1 MMREWL
7 GMSVGLLIAVAVF
20 GAPAR
25 AQVNFDRPGGDY
37 ASFPM
42 RSGDPAQCAARCERD
57 ARCRAWAF
65 SYPVTENANAVC
77 WLKSRVM
84 PRLASTCCVSGVRGT
99 GVIEPRGGPT
109 EFGVDRNGGD
119 YRHFELPADASGK
132 SCGAACE
139 GEEGCRAWTYVR
151 PGYVGFFGG
160 LLSQESHHASGAQA
174 VLHFGS
180 GEIAVGVSRVAKG
193 DMHACDCRAHVRC
206 QLAPLRTE
214 PADGAFQPV
223 PPTVMRSMRRVG

>member
-7 GMSVGLLIAVAVF
+7 GMSVGLLIAAAVF

-37 ASFPM
+37 ASFPV

-84 PRLASTCCVSGVRGT
+84 PRLASTWSHRAAERADGVWGRSQ
-99 GVIEPRGGPT
+99 R
-109 EFGVDRNGGD
+109 R
-119 YRHFELPADASGK
+119 R
-132 SCGAACE
+132 
-139 GEEGCRAWTYVR
+139 
-151 PGYVGFFGG
+151 
-160 LLSQESHHASGAQA
+160 LSA
-174 VLHFGS
+174 
-180 GEIAVGVSRVAKG
+180 
-193 DMHACDCRAHVRC
+193 
-206 QLAPLRTE
+206 LRTASRRQRE
-214 PADGAFQPV
+214 EL
-223 PPTVMRSMRRVG
+223 RSGL